1 MDNSNLSENNTYT
14 NKEDTINL
22 REIFEKYF
30 RHWKFIV
37 ICMAIALIIGFLY
50 LQSRTPIYESSAT
63 VIVSDEKSG
72 NLSDEL
78 SVFSDLGIITQKGN
92 LYNEIE
98 IFKSRKL
105 ISQVVQELQL
115 NIMIEKEGNFITP
128 NKYYYNDSPISIK
141 LSTPIENIVHHTTL
155 GLTILDNDN
164 FKISEYYTNTN
175 GKDISENKGKHKF
188 GDSINTSIGF
198 ITINKTNYLQD
209 NNKGDDIII
218 NISTLESAVNNY
230 KANLT
235 IQTVNRDASAI
246 EIKINGPN
254 KALNNDF
261 LNTLISQHQAQAIN
275 DKNIIALNTSK
286 FIDERM
292 KVIEKELSD
301 IENLLQAFMTQEKYV
316 DLNISVQNILEK
328 ESAVEKDLINA
339 YIQLKLAEQ
348 IKDYLQKHKDLSSLL
363 PANLGVESEAINK
376 MTNDYNQLVLQRNNL
391 LLNSSAENPLI
402 TKIDNQLLALRA
414 SLNESLN
421 NLITSLKIQ
430 TQSLKTNIDNYS
442 SNLASVPESERR
454 YKDILRQQQ
463 IKENLY
469 IYLMQKREEAEIAMA
484 ATVSNIKL
492 VDSAYS
498 TIKPI
503 KPKKAASMLVALL
516 IGLFLPILLIYFRD
530 LFDNKVHT
538 TEDLGFLNIPIVSSI
553 PFKKSD
559 DIIIIKENIKGH
571 LAEAFRTLRSN
582 LEFIFTDKKEKG
594 NTIFVTSTIPG
605 EGKTF
610 VSLNLAVSYTLINAK
625 VLILELDLRAP
636 RIAHYLKIPDSEG
649 ISDYLKDDNTT
660 LNDIIIHSIEYKNLD
675 YITAGTI
682 PPNPSELLM
691 RPKLADFF
699 DTIKKEYDYIIVD
712 NAPIGLVVD
721 TLSIISYAD
730 IILYIARAEYLDK
743 RALGFTNNF
752 IKNKNVK
759 NIALV
764 LNGTK
769 VKSRSY
775 YGYGYGYGYGYYS
788 YQYDYDNTR
797 KDNKPFNIFNKF
809 KKNNN

>member
-1 MDNSNLSENNTYT
+1 MDNSNFSVNNTYT
-14 NKEDTINL
+14 NEDTINI

-37 ICMAIALIIGFLY
+37 LCIAIALIIGFLY
-50 LQSRTPIYESSAT
+50 LQSRIPIYESSAM

-105 ISQVVQELQL
+105 LSQVVQDLQL
-115 NIMIEKEGNFITP
+115 NISIVKEGNFLTP
-128 NKYYYNDSPISIK
+128 DKYYYNDSPINIK
-141 LSTPIENIVHHTTL
+141 LSSPIENIVHHTTL
-155 GLTILDNDN
+155 ELTIIDNDN
-164 FKISEYYTNTN
+164 FKISENYTNAN

-188 GDSINTSIGF
+188 GDSINTSLGF
-198 ITINKTNYLQD
+198 ITIDKTNYLQD
-209 NNKGDDIII
+209 NNKGDDFII
-218 NISTLESAVNNY
+218 NISSIESAVNKY
-230 KANLT
+230 KDNLT

-261 LNTLISQHQAQAIN
+261 INTLISQHQTQAIQ
-275 DKNIIALNTSK
+275 DKNTIALNTSK

-301 IENLLQAFMTQEKYV
+301 IENLLQTFMTQEKYV
-316 DLNISVQNILEK
+316 DLNISVQNILSK
-328 ESAVEKDLINA
+328 ESAVEKDLINS

-348 IKDYLQKHKDLSSLL
+348 IKDYLHQHKDLSSLL
-363 PANLGVESEAINK
+363 PANLGVENQAINK

-430 TQSLKTNIDNYS
+430 TQSLKSNIDNYS
-442 SNLASVPESERR
+442 SNLASMPESERK

-498 TIKPI
+498 SPNPI
-503 KPKKAASMLVALL
+503 KPKKTASMFIALL
-516 IGLFLPILLIYFRD
+516 IGLFFPILLIYVRN
-530 LFDNKVHT
+530 LFDNKIHT
-538 TEDLGFLNIPIVSSI
+538 PQDLEFLDIPILASI
-553 PFKKSD
+553 PVNKSND
-559 DIIIIKENIKGH
+559 LIVIKDNVKHH

-582 LEFIFTDKKEKG
+582 LEFIITNKKEKG

-610 VSLNLAVSYTLINAK
+610 VSVNLAVSYTLINAK

-636 RIAHYLKIPDSEG
+636 RIAHYLKIPKSKG
-649 ISDYLKDDNTT
+649 ISDYLKDDTTT
-660 LNDIIIHSIEYKNLD
+660 LDDIIIHSIEYKNLD
-675 YITAGTI
+675 YITAGAI

-691 RPKLADFF
+691 RPKLADLF

-730 IILYIARAEYLDK
+730 IILYVARAEYLDK

-769 VKSRSY
+769 MKSRSY
-775 YGYGYGYGYGYYS
+775 YGYGYGYYS
-788 YQYDYDNTR
+788 YQYDYDNTS
-797 KDNKPFNIFNKF
+797 KDKKPFNIYSKF

>member
-1 MDNSNLSENNTYT
+1 MDNSNFSVNNTYT
-14 NKEDTINL
+14 NEDTINI

-37 ICMAIALIIGFLY
+37 LCIAIALIIGFLY
-50 LQSRTPIYESSAT
+50 LQSRIPIYESSAM

-105 ISQVVQELQL
+105 LSQVVQDLQL
-115 NIMIEKEGNFITP
+115 NISIVKEGNFLTP
-128 NKYYYNDSPISIK
+128 DKYYYNDSPINIK
-141 LSTPIENIVHHTTL
+141 LSSPIENIVHHTTL
-155 GLTILDNDN
+155 ELTIIDNDN
-164 FKISEYYTNTN
+164 FKISENYTNAN

-188 GDSINTSIGF
+188 GDSINTSLGF
-198 ITINKTNYLQD
+198 ITIDKTNYLQD
-209 NNKGDDIII
+209 NNKGDDFII
-218 NISTLESAVNNY
+218 NISSIESAVNKY
-230 KANLT
+230 KDNLT

-261 LNTLISQHQAQAIN
+261 INTLISQHQTQAIQ
-275 DKNIIALNTSK
+275 DKNTIALNTSK

-301 IENLLQAFMTQEKYV
+301 IENLLQTFMTQEKYV
-316 DLNISVQNILEK
+316 DLNISVQNILSK
-328 ESAVEKDLINA
+328 ESAVEKDLINS

-348 IKDYLQKHKDLSSLL
+348 IKDYLHQHKDLSSLL
-363 PANLGVESEAINK
+363 PANLGVENQAINK

-430 TQSLKTNIDNYS
+430 TQSLKSNIDNYS
-442 SNLASVPESERR
+442 SNLASMPESERK

-498 TIKPI
+498 SPNPI
-503 KPKKAASMLVALL
+503 KPKKTASMFIALL
-516 IGLFLPILLIYFRD
+516 IGLFFPILLIYVRN
-530 LFDNKVHT
+530 LFDNKIHT
-538 TEDLGFLNIPIVSSI
+538 PQDLEFLDIPILASI
-553 PFKKSD
+553 PVNKSND
-559 DIIIIKENIKGH
+559 LIVIKDNVKHH

-582 LEFIFTDKKEKG
+582 LEFIITNKKEKG

-636 RIAHYLKIPDSEG
+636 RIAHYLKIPKSKG
-649 ISDYLKDDNTT
+649 ISDYLKDDTTT
-660 LNDIIIHSIEYKNLD
+660 LDDIIIHSIEYKNLD
-675 YITAGTI
+675 YITAGAI

-691 RPKLADFF
+691 RPKLADLF

-730 IILYIARAEYLDK
+730 IILYVARAEYLDK

-769 VKSRSY
+769 MKSRSY
-775 YGYGYGYGYGYYS
+775 YGYGYGYYS
-788 YQYDYDNTR
+788 YQYDYDNTS
-797 KDNKPFNIFNKF
+797 KDKKPFNIYSKF

>member
-1 MDNSNLSENNTYT
+1 MDNSNFSVNNTYT
-14 NKEDTINL
+14 NEDTINI

-37 ICMAIALIIGFLY
+37 ICLAIALIIGFLY
-50 LQSRTPIYESSAT
+50 LQSRIPIYESSAM

-105 ISQVVQELQL
+105 LSQVVQDLQL
-115 NIMIEKEGNFITP
+115 NISIVKEGNFLTP
-128 NKYYYNDSPISIK
+128 DKYYYNDSPINIK
-141 LSTPIENIVHHTTL
+141 LSSPIENIVHHTTL
-155 GLTILDNDN
+155 ELTIIDNDN
-164 FKISEYYTNTN
+164 FKISENYTNAN

-188 GDSINTSIGF
+188 GDSINTSLGF
-198 ITINKTNYLQD
+198 ITIDKTNYLQD
-209 NNKGDDIII
+209 NNKGDDFII
-218 NISTLESAVNNY
+218 NISSIESAVNKY
-230 KANLT
+230 KDNLT

-261 LNTLISQHQAQAIN
+261 INTLISQHQTQAIQ
-275 DKNIIALNTSK
+275 DKNTIALNTSK

-301 IENLLQAFMTQEKYV
+301 IENLLQTFMTQEKYV
-316 DLNISVQNILEK
+316 DLNISVQNILSK
-328 ESAVEKDLINA
+328 ESAVEKDLINS

-348 IKDYLQKHKDLSSLL
+348 IKDYLHQHKDLSSLL
-363 PANLGVESEAINK
+363 PANLGVENQAINK

-430 TQSLKTNIDNYS
+430 TQSLKSNIDNYS
-442 SNLASVPESERR
+442 SNLASMPESERK

-503 KPKKAASMLVALL
+503 KPKKTASMFVALL
-516 IGLFLPILLIYFRD
+516 IGLSFPILLIYIRD
-530 LFDNKVHT
+530 LFDNKIHT
-538 TEDLGFLNIPIVSSI
+538 TEDLGFLDIPILASI
-553 PFKKSD
+553 PVNKSND
-559 DIIIIKENIKGH
+559 LIVIKDNVKHH

-582 LEFIFTDKKEKG
+582 LEFIITNKKEKG

-610 VSLNLAVSYTLINAK
+610 ISLNLAVSYTLLNAK

-636 RIAHYLKIPDSEG
+636 RIAHYLNMPESKG
-649 ISDYLKDDNTT
+649 ISDYLKDDN
-660 LNDIIIHSIEYKNLD
+660 LDINDIIIHSVEYQNLD
-675 YITAGTI
+675 YINAGTI
-682 PPNPSELLM
+682 PPNPSELLQ
-691 RPKLADFF
+691 RPRLAELFNF
-699 DTIKKEYDYIIVD
+699 IQKEYDYIVVD

-721 TLSIISYAD
+721 SLSIISYAD
-730 IILYIARAEYLDK
+730 IILYVARAEYLDK
-743 RALGFTNNF
+743 RALGFTYNF

-764 LNGTK
+764 LNATK
-769 VKSRSY
+769 ARTSSY
-775 YGYGYGYGYGYYS
+775 YDYAYYNYNYY
-788 YQYDYDNTR
+788 YQYSHDVQST
-797 KDNKPFNIFNKF
+797 DNKIKKLFYKFTNK
-809 KKNNN
+809 K

>member
-1 MDNSNLSENNTYT
+1 MDNSNFSENNTYT
-14 NKEDTINL
+14 NKEDTINI

-37 ICMAIALIIGFLY
+37 LCIIIALIIGFLY
-50 LQSRTPIYESSAT
+50 LQSRTPIYESSAM

-92 LYNEIE
+92 IYNEIE

-105 ISQVVQELQL
+105 LSQVIQELQL
-115 NIMIEKEGNFITP
+115 NITIEKEGNFLTP
-128 NKYYYNDSPISIK
+128 NKYYYNDSPIKIK
-141 LSTPIENIVHHTTL
+141 LSTPIENIVHPTTL
-155 GLTILDNDN
+155 EITIIDNDN
-164 FKISEYYTNTN
+164 FKISENYTNTN

-188 GDSINTSIGF
+188 GNSINTSVGF
-198 ITINKTNYLQD
+198 ITIEKTNYLQD
-209 NNKGDDIII
+209 DNKGDDFII
-218 NISTLESAVNNY
+218 NISSLENAVNNY
-230 KANLT
+230 KANLV

-246 EIKINGPN
+246 EIKISGPN

-261 LNTLISQHQAQAIN
+261 LNTLILQHQTQAIH
-275 DKNIIALNTSK
+275 DKNIIALNTSN

-301 IENLLQAFMTQEKYV
+301 IENLLQTFMTQEKYI
-316 DLNISVQNILEK
+316 DLTLSVQNTLAK
-328 ESAVEKDLINA
+328 ESSVEKDLINT

-348 IKDYLQKHKDLSSLL
+348 IKDYLNKKQDLGSLL
-363 PANLGVESEAINK
+363 PANLGLQDNAINK
-376 MTNDYNQLVLQRNNL
+376 MTSDYNQLVLERNNL
-391 LLNSSAENPLI
+391 LINSSELNPLI
-402 TKIDNQLLALRA
+402 TKIDKQLIALRS

-421 NLITSLKIQ
+421 NLINSLKLQ
-430 TQSLKTNIDNYS
+430 VQSLQNKLENYS
-442 SNLASVPESERR
+442 SNLSSIPASERR

-503 KPKKAASMLVALL
+503 KPKKTASMLVALL

-538 TEDLGFLNIPIVSSI
+538 AEDLGFLNIPIVSSI
-553 PFKKSD
+553 PFKKSGD
-559 DIIIIKENIKGH
+559 VIIIKENIKGH

-636 RIAHYLKIPDSEG
+636 RIAHYLKMPDSKG
-649 ISDYLKDDNTT
+649 ISDYLKDDTKT
-660 LNDIIIHSIEYKNLD
+660 LNDIIIHSVEYKNLD

-691 RPKLADFF
+691 RPKLAEFF

-775 YGYGYGYGYGYYS
+775 YGYGYGYGYYS

-797 KDNKPFNIFNKF
+797 KDKKSFNIFNKF